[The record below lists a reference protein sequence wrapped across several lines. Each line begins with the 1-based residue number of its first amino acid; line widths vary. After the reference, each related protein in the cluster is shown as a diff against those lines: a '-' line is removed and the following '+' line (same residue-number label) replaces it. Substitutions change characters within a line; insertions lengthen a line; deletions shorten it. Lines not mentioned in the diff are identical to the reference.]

1 MAVPQLEEGAAFAVV
16 GLAVI
21 NTMSLYRDA
30 APKLSEL
37 RNTSRDDFKCR
48 QMMMDADFFGGLA
61 VVLIGGTAALL
72 TRRLYPL
79 VIEAVYVKLDLIAMW
94 QKNATDIV
102 TNMTA
107 QFKDHPIL
115 SMFGS

>member
-21 NTMSLYRDA
+21 NTINLYRDA

-37 RNTSRDDFKCR
+37 RMTSRDDFKCR

-61 VVLIGGTAALL
+61 VALIGGTAALL
-72 TRRLYPL
+72 TRRMYPL
-79 VIEAVYVKLDLIAMW
+79 VIAAGGLLLVSLYYRSVLKS
-94 QKNATDIV
+94 ATPDEI
-102 TNMTA
+102 TGGN
-107 QFKDHPIL
+107 D
-115 SMFGS
+115 G